1 MKKKILILGSAGMAG
16 HVITLYLRGLKDQYQ
31 VIDVSR
37 SENLI
42 KPSLLVDVVNFDK
55 LEELISSQRTDIIIN
70 CIGILNQYAENCPD
84 QAVLLNSYLPHF
96 LEVKTKNILCKVI
109 HISTDCV
116 FSGQKGKYTE
126 NELKDGK
133 GFYAQSK
140 ALGEIMNDKDLTIRT
155 SIIGPELKNSGIG
168 LFNWFSEQNGTIK
181 GYNQALWSGVTT
193 IELAKAI
200 VTFIEKDIKGIYHL
214 TNNTSISKYD
224 LLILL
229 KNEFLN
235 SGVTDIIPDESYK
248 IDKSLLNTRTDLNY
262 TIPTYSKMIKEMKI
276 WIENHYD
283 KYPHYIKI
291 IS

>member
-16 HVITLYLRGLKDQYQ
+16 HVITLYLRELKDQYQ
-31 VIDVSR
+31 VIDISR

-42 KPSLLVDVVNFDK
+42 KPSLLLDVVNFDK
-55 LEELISSQRTDIIIN
+55 LEELISSQRTDLIIN
-70 CIGILNQYAENCPD
+70 CIGLLNQCAENCPD

-96 LEVKTKNILCKVI
+96 LEVKTKNSLCKVI

-155 SIIGPELKNSGIG
+155 SIIGPELKNNGIG
-168 LFNWFSEQNGTIK
+168 LFHWFSEQNGTIK
-181 GYNQALWSGVTT
+181 GYKQALWSGVTT

-200 VTFIEKDIKGIYHL
+200 VTFIEKDLTGIYHL

-224 LLILL
+224 LLRLL
-229 KNEFLN
+229 KNEFPN

-248 IDKSLLNTRTDLNY
+248 VDKSLLNTRTDLNF
-262 TIPTYSKMIKEMKI
+262 TIPPYSKMIKEMKI
-276 WIENHYD
+276 WIENNYD